1 MKLKI
6 LLLSMLVSVTASA
19 QVTLKACLD
28 SASASYPL
36 LKRYGI
42 IERTTD
48 LSLSEVN
55 KSWLPSIE
63 LYGQGTWQNALPEF
77 PAALTDILAQMGQD
91 FKGMGKAQYRIGVNV
106 NQRIWDGG
114 ISKMR
119 REAEKASA
127 DVSRAALDV
136 DMYTLHA
143 RVENLFFGILLIQE
157 QIAQTEETV
166 RLLEANHRRMLAAYE
181 NGVATRADAEIIE
194 AQTLSVK
201 QQIIRA
207 RSAEESYRRVL
218 SIFTGMNLD
227 GKKLEKPAAEMASD
241 LSSNRPELAL
251 FDARVRAAEVQRR
264 SVDASLM
271 PSVGFFGQAY
281 YGYPGMDNFKSMR
294 TRGLSFNML
303 VGLKVSWNIG
313 SFYTKNNKR
322 AIAALAI
329 NDAETDRETFLLNNR
344 MTAASQNK
352 EIDGIRKS
360 MADDSRIV
368 ELRRSVRMSAESQL
382 ENGVID
388 ATALLSKITDESQA
402 ELTARYHEIELLQKI
417 YELKNTLNR

>member
-6 LLLSMLVSVTASA
+6 LLISLLVSVSASA
-19 QVTLKACLD
+19 QVTLEACLD
-28 SASASYPL
+28 SAAANYPL

-42 IERTTD
+42 IERTSD
-48 LSLSEVN
+48 LSLSDIN
-55 KSWLPSIE
+55 KSWLPAIE
-63 LYGQGTWQNALPEF
+63 LYGQGSWQNAVPEF
-77 PAALTDILAQMGQD
+77 PKALTDILAQMGQD
-91 FKGMGKAQYRIGVNV
+91 YKGLGKAQYRVGVNV
-106 NQRIWDGG
+106 SQKIWDGG
-114 ISKMR
+114 ASKMR
-119 REAEKASA
+119 REAERASS

-136 DMYTLHA
+136 DMYALRA
-143 RVENLFFGILLIQE
+143 RIENLFFGILLMQE

-166 RLLEANHRRMLAAYE
+166 RLLDANHHRMLAAYE

-207 RSAEESYRRVL
+207 KSAEKSYRRVL

-227 GKKLEKPAAEMASD
+227 GKKLEKPAAVTISD
-241 LSSNRPELAL
+241 LSPDRPELAL

-271 PSVGFFGQAY
+271 PTVGFFGQAY

-294 TRGLSFNML
+294 TRDLSFNL
-303 VGLKVSWNIG
+303 LAGLKVSWNIG
-313 SFYTKNNKR
+313 SFYTRNNKQTM
-322 AIAALAI
+322 AALAI
-329 NDAETDRETFLLNNR
+329 SDAETDRETFLLNNR
-344 MTAASQNK
+344 MTAASQHE
-352 EIDGIRKS
+352 EIDGIRES
-360 MADDSRIV
+360 MKDDSRIV
-368 ELRRSVRMSAESQL
+368 ELRRSVRKSAESQL